1 MKGFEIPVNFVDQY
15 HNLVATGLSDDE
27 CINIIAW
34 DINHYHEQNER
45 GFDLARVLR
54 ESYLEA
60 KEAKE
65 ISEVREVREVREIS
79 EVREVREISEV
90 REVREV
96 ITLDETLMLI
106 KAVEEAEKAEVLKAV
121 EMAERFPEPS
131 APPRPVCEGE
141 YAKCA
146 I

>member
-15 HNLVATGLSDDE
+15 HSLVAMGLSDDE

-34 DINHYHEQNER
+34 DINQYHEQNER

-65 ISEVREVREVREIS
+65 IREVREVREAK
-79 EVREVREISEV
+79 EVSGSV
-90 REVREV
+90 
-96 ITLDETLMLI
+96 TLDETLMLI

-121 EMAERFPEPS
+121 EMAERSPEPS

>member
-1 MKGFEIPVNFVDQY
+1 MSLTVKGFEIPVNFVDQY
-15 HNLVATGLSDDE
+15 HNLVAMGLSDDE

-65 ISEVREVREVREIS
+65 ISEVREVREVS
-79 EVREVREISEV
+79 EVREV

-121 EMAERFPEPS
+121 EMAERYPEPS

>member
-1 MKGFEIPVNFVDQY
+1 MSLTVKGFEIPVNFVDQY
-15 HNLVATGLSDDE
+15 HNLVAMGLSDDE

-65 ISEVREVREVREIS
+65 ISEVR

>member
-1 MKGFEIPVNFVDQY
+1 MSLTVKGFEIPVNFVDQY

-65 ISEVREVREVREIS
+65 ISEVREVREV
-79 EVREVREISEV
+79 
-90 REVREV
+90 

>member
-1 MKGFEIPVNFVDQY
+1 MSLTVKGFEIPVNFVDQY

-65 ISEVREVREVREIS
+65 IREVREVREAK
-79 EVREVREISEV
+79 EVSGSV
-90 REVREV
+90 
-96 ITLDETLMLI
+96 TLDETLMLI

-121 EMAERFPEPS
+121 EMAERYPEPS

-146 I
+146 L